1 MLYFVSTPIGNLKD
15 ISFRAIE
22 VLNSVDVIACED
34 TRTSLKLLNAYNI
47 KKRLIA
53 YHKFNEKEESAK
65 IIDLLKSGQSVALI
79 TDAGTPLVSDPGNI
93 LTRELIAAGIE
104 FTAVPG
110 ATAFTPALILSGM
123 DASRFS
129 FIGFLPEKKKD
140 AEKLLVPYK
149 NLPSTLIFYSAPHDI
164 KNTIATLYEF
174 LGDRRAAAVKEITK
188 LHEKTFTFNLADG
201 IGEETPRGEY
211 VIVVEGGTA
220 EENPLNSLSV
230 EEQIEVY
237 IADGLSKMDA
247 VKKVAKERGLK
258 KSDIYKFTI
267 NR

>member
-1 MLYFVSTPIGNLKD
+1 
-15 ISFRAIE
+15 
-22 VLNSVDVIACED
+22 
-34 TRTSLKLLNAYNI
+34 
-47 KKRLIA
+47 
-53 YHKFNEKEESAK
+53 
-65 IIDLLKSGQSVALI
+65 
-79 TDAGTPLVSDPGNI
+79 
-93 LTRELIAAGIE
+93 
-104 FTAVPG
+104 
-110 ATAFTPALILSGM
+110 M

-140 AEKLLVPYK
+140 AEKLLAPYK
-149 NLPSTLIFYSAPHDI
+149 NLPSTLIFYSAPHDL

-174 LGDRRAAAVKEITK
+174 LGNRRAAAVKEITK

-201 IGEETPRGEY
+201 MGEETPRGEY
-211 VIVVEGGTA
+211 VIIVEGGTA

-258 KSDIYKFTI
+258 KSDIYKYTI